1 LALQS
6 RLILFVAIG
15 ALLAMM
21 GGFVLYASLDNPEL
35 EKVEISLH
43 EVKIIDV
50 NMIENKAKI
59 EVSFL
64 VKNPG
69 EKTFTVPV
77 ISYKLY
83 SDGMLVGSGQ
93 YSTEDIAMPGRAAF
107 YPGSEIPLKN
117 SMTVSLSDTNADLY
131 NKLVSEQL
139 QNFRAEGM
147 ITVETSWSLI
157 EKEFQV
163 EL

>member
-1 LALQS
+1 M
-6 RLILFVAIG
+6 ILFVAIG

-21 GGFVLYASLDNPEL
+21 GGFVYYASLDNPEL

-43 EVKIIDV
+43 DVKVIDV
-50 NMIENKAKI
+50 NTIENKAKI

-64 VKNPG
+64 IKNPG

-83 SDGMLVGSGQ
+83 SDGMVVGSGQ

-117 SMTVSLSDTNADLY
+117 MITVSLSDINTDIY
-131 NKLVSEQL
+131 NKLISEQL